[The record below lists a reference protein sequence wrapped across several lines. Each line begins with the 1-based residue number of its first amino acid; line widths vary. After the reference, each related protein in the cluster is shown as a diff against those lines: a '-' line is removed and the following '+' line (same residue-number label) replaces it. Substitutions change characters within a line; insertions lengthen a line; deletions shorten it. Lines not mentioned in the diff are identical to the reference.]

1 MSTEENKAGIRRLYE
16 AFNQKNLAVVDE
28 LIASNY
34 VGHIAGLEDMRGPEG
49 VKQSSTPFFT
59 AFPDI
64 HLAVEDMVGEGD
76 KVVTRYTVTGT
87 HQGEFLGVAPTGKQ
101 ATFTE
106 MSMARIEGGKTVE
119 EWEVWDMLGLMQQLG
134 AIPTPGQ
141 G

>member
-101 ATFTE
+101 ATFTG